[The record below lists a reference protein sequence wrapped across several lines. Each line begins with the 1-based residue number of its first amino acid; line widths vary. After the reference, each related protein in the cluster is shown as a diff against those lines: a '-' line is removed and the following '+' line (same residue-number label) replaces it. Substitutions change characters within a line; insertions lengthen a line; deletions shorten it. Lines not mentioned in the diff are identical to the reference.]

1 MAKIYSHDIF
11 KRVEIKLALTLNL
24 QNIYKAQEITTMEG
38 ECSIDHSNLLI
49 TLNKEKLKLIWQNI
63 DSRCREYK

>member
-49 TLNKEKLKLIWQNI
+49 TLNKEK
-63 DSRCREYK
+63 